1 MTNTFRR
8 HHKTIMWIIIVGT
21 IVSFV
26 YFLSPTARNS
36 GSMGVS
42 RPAISHGSINGESI
56 TQQQFDGA
64 MREARL
70 LYRFYQGHWP
80 TVKEEESQAMTN
92 TAYQRLFIQGEL
104 KQMNLEVTP
113 EAEARYTRGMFG
125 VPEGTPFPQEK
136 FNDFVKRDLNQEGHV
151 ALDDFDRFVQ
161 GEVGQQLL
169 RSLFG
174 MTGELISQ
182 KEAEFFFRRD
192 NETMGVELVRLPLTN
207 YEAKVT
213 FTPQEI
219 ADYYTNHQAAYRL
232 PEREQVNY
240 IRFDMTNYMALASN
254 ILAGMTNLDAQI
266 EMNYESADPAS
277 FKDEAGAPLTPE
289 AAKAKI
295 KESFKKQVAAKA
307 AQTNVTDLTT
317 RLFEGH
323 SKEKPV
329 SKEDMQSLAATNGLT
344 VVTTEPFDAQNPPPD
359 LALAP
364 KAVAFL
370 FQLEIGD
377 PTDQYQILPGTNGFY
392 LVGLEKKYPS
402 EDQPLESVR
411 AKVTEDYRAEKAME
425 LIKVAGAN
433 IESAVKNGLARGQSF
448 EAICAAQ
455 EVKVETLTPFAAVTT
470 SIPEMTDKQE
480 FEYLVRIVY
489 ELPAG
494 QSSPFAPTP
503 SGGFLA
509 YVKSRTPVEEAIVQR
524 DIPTFLERFRK
535 QRQDAAYQE
544 WMMREFEAHVVM
556 GQHPAG

>member
-1 MTNTFRR
+1 MTNTFRK

-80 TVKEEESQAMTN
+80 MVKEEESQAMTN

-113 EAEARYTRGMFG
+113 EAEARYTRAMFG

-169 RSLFG
+169 KSLFG

-192 NETMGVELVRLPLTN
+192 NETMDVELVRLPLTN

-240 IRFDMTNYMALASN
+240 IRFDVTNYVGLASN

-455 EVKVETLTPFAAVTT
+455 GVKVETLTPFAAVTT

-509 YVKSRTPVEEAIVQR
+509 CVKSRTPVEEAIVQR

>member
-1 MTNTFRR
+1 MTNTFRK

>member
-1 MTNTFRR
+1 MTNTFRK

-80 TVKEEESQAMTN
+80 MVKEEESQAMTN

-113 EAEARYTRGMFG
+113 EAEARYTRAMFG

-169 RSLFG
+169 KSLFG

-192 NETMGVELVRLPLTN
+192 NETMDVELVRLPLTN

-240 IRFDMTNYMALASN
+240 IRFDVTNYVGLASN

-433 IESAVKNGLARGQSF
+433 I
-448 EAICAAQ
+448 
-455 EVKVETLTPFAAVTT
+455 
-470 SIPEMTDKQE
+470 
-480 FEYLVRIVY
+480 
-489 ELPAG
+489 
-494 QSSPFAPTP
+494 
-503 SGGFLA
+503 
-509 YVKSRTPVEEAIVQR
+509 
-524 DIPTFLERFRK
+524 
-535 QRQDAAYQE
+535 
-544 WMMREFEAHVVM
+544 
-556 GQHPAG
+556 

>member
-1 MTNTFRR
+1 MTNTFRK

-80 TVKEEESQAMTN
+80 MVKEEESQAMTN

-113 EAEARYTRGMFG
+113 EAEARYTRAMFG

-169 RSLFG
+169 KSLFG

-192 NETMGVELVRLPLTN
+192 NETMDVELVRLPLTN

-240 IRFDMTNYMALASN
+240 IRFDVTNYVGLASN

-455 EVKVETLTPFAAVTT
+455 GVKVETLTPFAAVTT